1 MFRLNEISRVF
12 LRSLRQ
18 LKFVSYRRYVSH
30 EIKFLTYERFRRVRA
45 FDEKSIYI
53 YIVHSPRNAISP
65 CFLIYICAVSR
76 DYFQRLLVV
85 RKKSIIKR
93 SLHCY
98 TQDER
103 RYFNLELCWNYCI
116 YLHIDTGY
124 FNRYEERT
132 TRTINLRDTFKF

>member
-1 MFRLNEISRVF
+1 MLRLNEISRVF

-18 LKFVSYRRYVSH
+18 LKFVSYRRHVSH

-45 FDEKSIYI
+45 FDEKSIYIYI

-116 YLHIDTGY
+116 YLHIDILIVT
-124 FNRYEERT
+124 RREPQERL
-132 TRTINLRDTFKF
+132 I